1 MFHTISLKHP
11 IEYGMSSLFSFLIEL
26 GLLFAFLTYLQTHYL
41 IAAAIAFTVGASINY
56 NINRRW
62 IFHHPKLSYQKGWI
76 TFVVIGVIG
85 VGITLALL
93 ALIVE
98 VFQVNVILSRVLVGA
113 FVFLWNFGM
122 NTYITFQEKRK

>member
-1 MFHTISLKHP
+1 
-11 IEYGMSSLFSFLIEL
+11 SFLIEL